1 MTAILSNFA
10 AREPLAAQRR
20 RKPYIYI
27 QNGIM
32 ETRKRSKEEWARR
45 YAAFVVILFVIAFG
59 TSLSI
64 RANLGSSPI
73 SAPPYVLSLVPGV
86 GLTMGQLTILMH
98 VFFIAAQVALLRRGF
113 ERRQWLQIAVSFL
126 FGFYTDLTM
135 WLTGFLQ
142 VPQDMAPAIGLPL
155 RLAELL
161 LGGAVLA
168 FGIAM
173 EVRCDS
179 LMLAGEGFPLAI
191 AKFTGRDFG
200 KVKICTDTLLVCIGA
215 AFMLINF
222 GRWDWAMVGPGT
234 LISMFYVGMMVR
246 VIAPHIAWLDRLLI
260 PKAGHAQA
268 AAPDRWGGHRVVAI
282 ARTYGSGGNDV
293 ALAVAQRLGWPCYDR
308 QLIDLTAQRL
318 GYSPQLVERSEQ
330 NIPTAR
336 LWELVMEDSGIPASM
351 NPSRDDAIFV
361 SQSRTI
367 RELAHGG
374 DCVIVGRLAG
384 WTLRDDPHVLRVFVT
399 SGRESAARRVAD
411 RLGISVEEAARKQAR
426 VDTGRANHC
435 RRYTGQQWASP
446 SAYDLTLN
454 TDRLGI
460 DGAADMIV
468 QAAMA
473 MGKG

>member
-1 MTAILSNFA
+1 
-10 AREPLAAQRR
+10 
-20 RKPYIYI
+20 
-27 QNGIM
+27 M

-98 VFFIAAQVALLRRGF
+98 VFFIAAQVALLRRDF

-135 WLTGFLQ
+135 WLTGFIQ
-142 VPQDMAPAIGLPL
+142 VPESLPAAVGLPL

-260 PKAGHAQA
+260 PHPARKAAPA
-268 AAPDRWGGHRVVAI
+268 AATGPQGGHLVVAI

-293 ALAVAQRLGWPCYDR
+293 AREVARRLGCPCYDR
-308 QLIDLTAQRL
+308 QLVDLAARRL
-318 GYSPQLVERSEQ
+318 GYATEAVERSEQ
-330 NIPTAR
+330 NISTAR
-336 LWELVMEDSGIPASM
+336 LWEIVAANTGIPQSM
-351 NPSRDDAIFV
+351 NPSKDDAIFV
-361 SQSRTI
+361 AQSRAI
-367 RELAHGG
+367 RELAHRGP
-374 DCVIVGRLAG
+374 CVIVGRLAG
-384 WTLRDDPHVLRVFVT
+384 WVLRDRQQVLRVFVT
-399 SGRESAARRVAD
+399 AAPANAARRIAS
-411 RLGISVEEAARKQAR
+411 RLGLSPDEAARKAAR
-426 VDTGRANHC
+426 VNTGRANHC
-435 RRYTGQQWASP
+435 RHYTGRPWADP
-446 SAYDLTLN
+446 SAYDLTIC
-454 TDRLGI
+454 TDHI
-460 DGAADMIV
+460 AASTAAEMIV
-468 QAAMA
+468 QAAKA
-473 MGKG
+473 VAANGSDAADGKC

>member
-1 MTAILSNFA
+1 
-10 AREPLAAQRR
+10 
-20 RKPYIYI
+20 
-27 QNGIM
+27 M

-98 VFFIAAQVALLRRGF
+98 VFFIAAQVALLRRDF
-113 ERRQWLQIAVSFL
+113 ERRQWLQIAVSLL

-142 VPQDMAPAIGLPL
+142 VPQDMNPAIGLPL

-222 GRWDWAMVGPGT
+222 GRWDWGMIGPGT

-268 AAPDRWGGHRVVAI
+268 AGRDRWGGHRVVAI

-384 WTLRDDPHVLRVFVT
+384 WTLRDDPHVLRVFIT
-399 SGRESAARRVAD
+399 SGRQSAARRIAD

>member
-1 MTAILSNFA
+1 
-10 AREPLAAQRR
+10 
-20 RKPYIYI
+20 
-27 QNGIM
+27 M

-98 VFFIAAQVALLRRGF
+98 VFFIAAQVALLRRDF
-113 ERRQWLQIAVSFL
+113 ERRQWLQIAVSLL

-142 VPQDMAPAIGLPL
+142 VPQDMNPAIGLPL

-200 KVKICTDTLLVCIGA
+200 KVKICTDTLLVGVGA
-215 AFMLINF
+215 AFMLANF
-222 GRWDWAMVGPGT
+222 GLWNWGMIGPGT

-260 PKAGHAQA
+260 PKAHMAKA
-268 AAPDRWGGHRVVAI
+268 AAGPDRWGGHRVVTI

-330 NIPTAR
+330 NIPTVR

-384 WTLRDDPHVLRVFVT
+384 WTLRDDPHVLRVFIT
-399 SGRESAARRVAD
+399 SGRQSAARRIAD

>member
-1 MTAILSNFA
+1 
-10 AREPLAAQRR
+10 
-20 RKPYIYI
+20 
-27 QNGIM
+27 M

-86 GLTMGQLTILMH
+86 GLTMGQLTICMH

-113 ERRQWLQIAVSFL
+113 ERRQWLQIAVSLL

-142 VPQDMAPAIGLPL
+142 VPQDLNPAIGLPL

-222 GRWDWAMVGPGT
+222 GRWNWSMVGPGT

-268 AAPDRWGGHRVVAI
+268 AAPDRWGGHRVVTTLMNQSDMAATLLGQLGI
-282 ARTYGSGGNDV
+282 GHADYTFSRDVFSTGYKYPFAFFTFKEGFGFADSTGHTVYDIVGDKISEDSARSSRPD
-293 ALAVAQRLGWPCYDR
+293 AAA
-308 QLIDLTAQRL
+308 
-318 GYSPQLVERSEQ
+318 
-330 NIPTAR
+330 TAR
-336 LWELVMEDSGIPASM
+336 RLELGKAILQSFY
-351 NPSRDDAIFV
+351 DD
-361 SQSRTI
+361 
-367 RELAHGG
+367 L
-374 DCVIVGRLAG
+374 GR
-384 WTLRDDPHVLRVFVT
+384 R
-399 SGRESAARRVAD
+399 
-411 RLGISVEEAARKQAR
+411 
-426 VDTGRANHC
+426 
-435 RRYTGQQWASP
+435 
-446 SAYDLTLN
+446 
-454 TDRLGI
+454 
-460 DGAADMIV
+460 
-468 QAAMA
+468 
-473 MGKG
+473 

>member
-1 MTAILSNFA
+1 
-10 AREPLAAQRR
+10 
-20 RKPYIYI
+20 
-27 QNGIM
+27 M
-32 ETRKRSKEEWARR
+32 EQTKRSKQEWARR

-73 SAPPYVLSLVPGV
+73 SAPPYVLSMVPGV
-86 GLTMGQLTILMH
+86 GLTMGQLTICMH
-98 VFFIAAQVALLRRGF
+98 VFFIAAQVALLRRNF
-113 ERRQWLQIAVSFL
+113 ERRQWLQIAVSLL

-135 WLTGFLQ
+135 WLTGFMQ
-142 VPQDMAPAIGLPL
+142 VPQHVSPALGYPL

-191 AKFTGRDFG
+191 ARFTGRDFG
-200 KVKICTDTLLVCIGA
+200 KVKICTDTLLVSVGVV
-215 AFMLINF
+215 FMLVYF
-222 GRWDWAMVGPGT
+222 GRWDWSMVGAGT

-246 VIAPHIAWLDRLLI
+246 VIAPHITWLDRLLI
-260 PKAGHAQA
+260 PKACRRATDTA
-268 AAPDRWGGHRVVAI
+268 TTTDLWSGHRAVAI

-293 ALAVAQRLGWPCYDR
+293 AHAVARQLGWPCYDR
-308 QLIDLTAQRL
+308 QLIDLTARRL

-330 NIPTAR
+330 NISTAR
-336 LWELVMEDSGIPASM
+336 LWEMVMEDSGIPASM
-351 NPSRDDAIFV
+351 NPSKDDAIFV

-367 RELAHGG
+367 RELAHAG

-384 WTLRDDPHVLRVFVT
+384 QTLRDDPHVLRVFVT
-399 SGRESAARRVAD
+399 SGQQSAARRVAA
-411 RLGISVEEAARKQAR
+411 RLGLSEEEAARKAAR
-426 VDTGRANHC
+426 VNTGRANHC

-446 SAYDLTLN
+446 SAYDLVLN

-460 DGAADMIV
+460 GGAAALIV
-468 QAAMA
+468 QAVKAMENSRI
-473 MGKG
+473 